1 MAAGEDMKAVRG
13 VYEFHF
19 CACNFSC
26 GFPVLQ
32 QEEGKDHMQSLDNV
46 ANYAHHTSNPR
57 EAFIQKINTIQCS
70 MNPIFAKS
78 QHVCR

>member
-1 MAAGEDMKAVRG
+1 MATGEDAKAVRG

-19 CACNFSC
+19 CACNFSR

-32 QEEGKDHMQSLDNV
+32 QEEGKEHVQSLDNV
-46 ANYAHHTSNPR
+46 ANYAHHTSNQR
-57 EAFIQKINTIQCS
+57 AAFIQQINTIQHS
-70 MNPIFAKS
+70 VNPIFAKS